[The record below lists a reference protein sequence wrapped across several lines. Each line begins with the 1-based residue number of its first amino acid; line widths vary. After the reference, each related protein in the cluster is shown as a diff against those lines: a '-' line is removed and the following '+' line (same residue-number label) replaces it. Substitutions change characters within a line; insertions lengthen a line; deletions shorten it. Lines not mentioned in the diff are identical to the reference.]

1 MIAMPEADKKVEAKK
16 DVLGSKLVELKEEYA
31 KTKHNKATNKH
42 LGILRRK
49 IADVKKDIVEAS
61 KRQRGSGFFV
71 KKSGD
76 ATVAL
81 LGFPSAG
88 KSSLINMLANTSS
101 KTAAY
106 AFTTTTIVPGTMVYR
121 GAHIQIFDMP
131 GIIEDAHKGLGGG
144 KSVLSA
150 LRVADLI
157 LFVID
162 SENVK
167 QIELLMKELGALN
180 INVNKPR
187 PRVSIIAVSKN
198 VGISIDLNK
207 SGIPDEDVD
216 AIIKEFRLHNVV
228 VKLEEKLDVDEFI
241 SIVAGKATYMK
252 GLIALNKIDKMEK
265 RAEYFEE
272 IAKRW
277 KIDVVPV
284 SAKLGTNI
292 DTLKES
298 IYDHLNIM
306 TIYLAPEGD
315 RESSMIL
322 ERGSTVGDAAGKLHT
337 RLIDVMKSAYITG
350 PSAKFDKQKVGAGH
364 ILKEGDRVTFI
375 RGDK

>member
-1 MIAMPEADKKVEAKK
+1 MVSMNEEKKEEKK
-16 DVLGSKLVELKEEYA
+16 DVLGSKLEELKKEYS

-49 IADVKKDIVEAS
+49 IAEAKKDIVEAS
-61 KRQRGSGFFV
+61 KRQKGSGFFV

-106 AFTTTTIVPGTMVYR
+106 AFTTTTIVPGTMVYK

-157 LFVID
+157 IFVID
-162 SENVK
+162 AEDIK
-167 QIELLMKELGALN
+167 QIELLMRELNALDIN
-180 INVNKPR
+180 INKQK
-187 PRVSIIAVSKN
+187 PRVSIIEVTKN
-198 VGISIDLNK
+198 VGISIDLNR
-207 SGIPDEDVD
+207 SGIPNSDVEE
-216 AIIKEFRLHNVV
+216 ILSEFRLHNVV
-228 VKLEEKLDVDEFI
+228 VKLEDKIDVDELI
-241 SIVAGKATYMK
+241 SIAAGKATYMK
-252 GLIALNKIDKMEK
+252 GLIALNKIDKKARMDDWTEQMK
-265 RAEYFEE
+265 KE
-272 IAKRW
+272 W
-277 KIDVVPV
+277 KMDVIPV

-292 DTLKES
+292 DALKES
-298 IYDHLNIM
+298 IYNHLNIM
-306 TIYLAPEGD
+306 TVYLAPENE
-315 RESSMIL
+315 RESTMIL
-322 ERGSTVGDAAGKLHT
+322 ERGSTIGDAAGKIHT
-337 RLIDVMKSAYITG
+337 RLADIMKSAYITG
-350 PSAKFDKQKVGAGH
+350 PSAKFERQKVGAGH
-364 ILKEGDRVTFI
+364 VLKEGDRITFI
-375 RGDK
+375 RGDRG